1 MWQPRRAQW
10 TIIWTVAV
18 LAVLAWPPDGG
29 RSLLLKAMNRAADPA
44 GSLPALPP
52 PLPMGLDDDGDA
64 VSAHDAQESAYYRQY
79 SGSNGAR
86 WRMRLKE
93 AGEPLDPATE
103 RQLLVGLVVL
113 SALLVWRL
121 NTPRADR

>member
-18 LAVLAWPPDGG
+18 LVVLAWPPDAG
-29 RSLLLKAMNRAADPA
+29 RSLLFKAIAGAADPA

-64 VSAHDAQESAYYRQY
+64 VSAHDAQEAAYYRQY
-79 SGSNGAR
+79 NSSTVAR
-86 WRMRLKE
+86 WRMRLK
-93 AGEPLDPATE
+93 AAREPLDPVTE
-103 RQLLVGLVVL
+103 RQLLVGVVVL

-121 NTPRADR
+121 NRS

>member
-1 MWQPRRAQW
+1 MWQPRGAQW

-18 LAVLAWPPDGG
+18 LAVLAWPPDAG
-29 RSLLLKAMNRAADPA
+29 RSLLLKTINRAADPT

-64 VSAHDAQESAYYRQY
+64 VSAHDAQEAEYYRQY
-79 SGSNGAR
+79 NRSSVAR

-93 AGEPLDPATE
+93 SGEPLDPVTE
-103 RQLLVGLVVL
+103 RQLLVGLAIL
-113 SALLVWRL
+113 SALGVWRL
-121 NTPRADR
+121 NRDN

>member
-18 LAVLAWPPDGG
+18 LAVLAWPPDSG
-29 RSLLLKAMNRAADPA
+29 RSLLLKAINRAAAPA

-64 VSAHDAQESAYYRQY
+64 VSAHDAQEAEYYRQY
-79 SGSNGAR
+79 TRSNAVR
-86 WRMRLKE
+86 WRTRLKE
-93 AGEPLDPATE
+93 AGGPPGPG
-103 RQLLVGLVVL
+103 Q
-113 SALLVWRL
+113 
-121 NTPRADR
+121 PR

>member
-10 TIIWTVAV
+10 TIIWAVAI
-18 LAVLAWPPDGG
+18 LAVLAWPPDRG
-29 RSLLLKAMNRAADPA
+29 RSLLLKSINFAADPA

-64 VSAHDAQESAYYRQY
+64 VSAHDAQEADYYRQY
-79 SGSNGAR
+79 NSSNVAR

-93 AGEPLDPATE
+93 SGEPLDPGTE

-121 NTPRADR
+121 NART

>member
-1 MWQPRRAQW
+1 M
-10 TIIWTVAV
+10 WTVAV
-18 LAVLAWPPDGG
+18 LAVLAWPPDRG
-29 RSLLLKAMNRAADPA
+29 RSLLLKSINRVADPA

-64 VSAHDAQESAYYRQY
+64 VSAHDAREADYYRQY
-79 SGSNGAR
+79 NGSNMVR

-93 AGEPLDPATE
+93 AGEPLDPVTE

-121 NTPRADR
+121 NARI